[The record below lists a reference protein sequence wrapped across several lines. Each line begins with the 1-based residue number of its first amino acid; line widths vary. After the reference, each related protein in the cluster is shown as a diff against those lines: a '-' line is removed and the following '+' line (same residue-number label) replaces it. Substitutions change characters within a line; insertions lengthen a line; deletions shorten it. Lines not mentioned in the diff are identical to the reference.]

1 MPSKVWSYTMGGYPV
16 IKKWLSYREEEVLG
30 RSLAVSEAL
39 DVTVMAKRIAAL
51 LLLEENLDGSYE
63 RAKESAHPEPEVISP

>member
-1 MPSKVWSYTMGGYPV
+1 MPDKVWRYTMGGYPV

-39 DVTVMAKRIAAL
+39 EVAGMAKRIAAL
-51 LLLEENLDGSYE
+51 LLLEEDLDQSYD
-63 RAKESAHPEPEVISP
+63 RAKESARLGPEAYGS